1 MGFCYDFPQSLAYLC
16 DNVLTW
22 TSVAM
27 SFAKCELVTELIFPS
42 KIKIFNLIEFS
53 MPKNMQSLK
62 FSKFS
67 SLNHIH

>member
-1 MGFCYDFPQSLAYLC
+1 
-16 DNVLTW
+16 
-22 TSVAM
+22 M